1 MLYCSRSNHHH
12 PTVKQECCVTHRSMM
27 ISTSKL
33 FLLITSLSV
42 FTAARKLYVTLID
55 HLFASDNNT
64 LSLSHILS
72 HRTKY
77 LTSNTKLILAPG
89 WYYLKTDFIVQNVR
103 NIFII
108 GNHSTIQC
116 ANSSFG
122 ITIINVTNIVMQNLE
137 ISRCGK
143 NHSNILASTY
153 TGPVYDDMPKLHWRS
168 ALLLHYCVSVVI
180 AKVSVSV
187 DIGTDGMLV
196 VNALRNSE
204 INNVHVT
211 IAYPKQQNVYNA
223 TTNGILVYHYKSSNI
238 SLSKLRIQNFMY
250 SQELHS
256 YAGIQTVLLI
266 LFINIKYD
274 VSVSMVN
281 CKYKGLH
288 NVSILYYVSYTDS
301 RSTSSTLAYNKGQK
315 KIILQ

>member
-1 MLYCSRSNHHH
+1 
-12 PTVKQECCVTHRSMM
+12 
-27 ISTSKL
+27 
-33 FLLITSLSV
+33 
-42 FTAARKLYVTLID
+42 
-55 HLFASDNNT
+55 
-64 LSLSHILS
+64 
-72 HRTKY
+72 
-77 LTSNTKLILAPG
+77 
-89 WYYLKTDFIVQNVR
+89 
-103 NIFII
+103 
-108 GNHSTIQC
+108 
-116 ANSSFG
+116 
-122 ITIINVTNIVMQNLE
+122 
-137 ISRCGK
+137 
-143 NHSNILASTY
+143 
-153 TGPVYDDMPKLHWRS
+153 MPKLHWRS